1 MLPFKI
7 TSDYGYIGRFG
18 WLNSDCDF
26 NVLIH
31 IGDNNVD
38 EWMEEGTFMATSQ
51 FFGQFFSIPRFF
63 SDPEEALQLKLEAA
77 QDHCRSKAAMALV
90 LSMFRSLGDRLP
102 MKQAVSQVG
111 EEVGAEL

>member
-38 EWMEEGTFMATSQ
+38 EWMEEGTFRATFQ
-51 FFGQFFSIPRFF
+51 FFGQFFPIPRFF

-77 QDHCRSKAAMALV
+77 QDHCRRKAAMVLV

-102 MKQAVSQVG
+102 MKQAVSRAG
-111 EEVGAEL
+111 KEVGANL